1 MTAQSIW
8 LIGAGSM
15 AQDYARV
22 LQSLKQP
29 FEIIGRGQHSAIAFK
44 KATGLDVRTGGLR
57 ANLKIDQSPETAI
70 VAVGV
75 QQLAN
80 ITEDLINS
88 GTKKIL
94 LEKPGSIN
102 LKEINSLNHLA
113 NKKKVEVYLA
123 YNRRFYSSVEQ
134 LRKLITEDGGL
145 LSANFDF
152 TEWAHVIKNEQQ
164 SPEVK
169 EHWLIGNSSHVI
181 DLAFHLCGKP
191 KDWNSWCKGNLDWH
205 PASARFCGAGVTNR
219 GVLFSYLSD
228 WQGPGRWGLEL
239 ITSKNRFILRP
250 LEKLQVVRLKSVLV
264 ESIELDNKLDES
276 FKPGLYKQTNNFL
289 KKDYSLFCSLS
300 EQVENI
306 KIYSKIAG
314 YLQDNTI

>member
-1 MTAQSIW
+1 MTTESIW

-22 LQSLKQP
+22 LKTLKQP
-29 FEIIGRGQHSAIAFK
+29 FEIIGRGQNSALAFK
-44 KATGLDVRTGGLR
+44 KATGLGVRTGGLET
-57 ANLKIDQSPETAI
+57 NLKIDQSPQTAI
-70 VAVGV
+70 VTVGI
-75 QQLAN
+75 QQLAK
-80 ITEDLINS
+80 ITEELIHS
-88 GTKKIL
+88 GTKRIL
-94 LEKPGSIN
+94 LEKPGSLN

-113 NKKKVEVYLA
+113 NEKKVEVFIA

-145 LSANFDF
+145 LSVNFDF
-152 TEWAHVIKNEQQ
+152 TEWAHIIRNEQQ

-169 EHWLIGNSSHVI
+169 ERWLIGNSSHVI

-191 KDWNSWCKGNLDWH
+191 KDWNSWYEGNLDWH
-205 PASARFCGAGVTNR
+205 PASARFCGAGVTNQ

-276 FKPGLYKQTNNFL
+276 FKPGLYKQIYNFL

-314 YLQDNTI
+314 YL